1 MVTLD
6 VDFVRSQFPAFA
18 HPETGRWAHLENAGG
33 SYAAG
38 QVIDLLHDFFVATK
52 VQPYWDFGPSA
63 AAGRAMD
70 RARARLAATFNAEP
84 NEIHFGPSTTA
95 NTYVLAHALRAG
107 MADGHEVIVTNQDH
121 EANIGAWRRLAA
133 TGITVREWHGRS
145 GRPAS
150 SIPRDLDALVTD
162 RTRVLAVTHAS
173 NLAATINPVADLAA
187 RVHAVG
193 GLVVVDG
200 VSHAPHHAV
209 DVQALDCDVY
219 LYSTYKTFG
228 PHQGMMYVRRSVLE
242 TVANQN
248 HDFNGSTLEYRL
260 VPAGPQHAE
269 IAACAGIIDY
279 YDAVHAHHFDQAP
292 TDDVDLM
299 RSVFELFSA
308 HEAEL
313 MAPMV
318 EVLTDRDGV
327 HLLGSPSADAEVR
340 HPTLAFWSERRSST
354 DIYAALT
361 EAMVSCGHGSFYA
374 PRLTR
379 AVGLDPDDGVV
390 RLSMVHYTSAD
401 EVARALEV
409 LDRVL

>member
-38 QVIDLLHDFFVATK
+38 QVIDTLHHFFVATK

-63 AAGRAMD
+63 EAGEAMD
-70 RARARLAATFNAEP
+70 RARTRLAATFNASP
-84 NEIHFGPSTTA
+84 GEIHFGPSTTM

-107 MADGHEVIVTNQDH
+107 MGEGHEVIVTSQDH
-121 EANIGAWRRLAA
+121 EANIGAWRRLSA
-133 TGITVREWHGRS
+133 TGIKVREWAVDPTTGLLD
-145 GRPAS
+145 PA
-150 SIPRDLDALVTD
+150 DLDELIND

-173 NLAATINPVADLAA
+173 NLAATINPVAELAE
-187 RVHAVG
+187 RVHAAG
-193 GLVVVDG
+193 GLIVVDG
-200 VSHAPHHAV
+200 VSHAPHDAI

-219 LYSTYKTFG
+219 LYSSYKTFG
-228 PHQGMMYVRRSVLE
+228 PHQGMMYVRRSLLE
-242 TVANQN
+242 TVENQN

-269 IAACAGIIDY
+269 IAASAGILDY
-279 YDAVHAHHFDQAP
+279 YDAVHAHHFDHGP
-292 TDDVDLM
+292 DDDVDLM
-299 RSVFELFSA
+299 RSVFGLFRA
-308 HEAEL
+308 HEAEM

-318 EVLTDRDGV
+318 RLLTSRDGV
-327 HLLGSPSADAEVR
+327 HLMGALSADPDVR
-340 HPTLAFWSERRSST
+340 HPTLAFWSERRSSAE
-354 DIYAALT
+354 ISAALT

-374 PRLTR
+374 PRLVR

-390 RLSMVHYTSAD
+390 RLSMVHYNTAD

-409 LDRVL
+409 LDAVL